1 MAQWRSP
8 RQWESCVSS
17 LLAPQCPP
25 FKQRGARSPPWR
37 RLRLPLWPQR
47 PDPTEYLWWRC
58 KKSCWTLLPFPLS
71 LNCCLSLPDIPAL
84 ASAGHGETLYLSL
97 DTASDVPSDDDG
109 SPVHS
114 LGLSS
119 WRMLWG
125 VTSLNNVYK
134 EILITSFP
142 KMSRSC
148 DAVFWVMLHILLP
161 MVSLKAIWKRKKIWR
176 DYTLLES
183 LSILLQT

>member
-1 MAQWRSP
+1 MAQRRSP
-8 RQWESCVSS
+8 RQWESCVPS

-25 FKQRGARSPPWR
+25 
-37 RLRLPLWPQR
+37 PLQAERCMLCPMIEKA
-47 PDPTEYLWWRC
+47 PSASLAPEIDPTEYLWWRC
-58 KKSCWTLLPFPLS
+58 EKSCWTLLPFPLS

-97 DTASDVPSDDDG
+97 DTASDVPSDDGG

-114 LGLSS
+114 FGLSS

-125 VTSLNNVYK
+125 LTSLNNVYK

-142 KMSRSC
+142 KTSGKWSSYLGPAMLCSESC
-148 DAVFWVMLHILLP
+148 CIFCCLWLH
-161 MVSLKAIWKRKKIWR
+161 
-176 DYTLLES
+176 
-183 LSILLQT
+183 